1 MKKRYLF
8 IVLIILCIASIF
20 IGVTN
25 ININDILTF
34 NIDKIE
40 ILLISRL
47 PRLIAIIVAGVG
59 LSISGLIMQQ
69 ISKNKFVSPTT
80 AATADFAKLGILFCI
95 MIIPGATI
103 MQKMIV
109 SFVFAGLGTVLFMKM
124 IKAIKIKN
132 IVFVPL
138 IGMML
143 GKIVGSITTFF
154 AYKYDL
160 VQNISSWMEG
170 DMSLIMKGSYELL
183 YLSVPMVIIA
193 FLYANKFT
201 IVGMGEDFA
210 INLGLNYNFVINVG
224 LAIVSLICAV
234 TIITVGNIP
243 FLGLIIPNIVSL
255 YSGDNLKKTLYHTAL
270 LGPIFLL
277 ACDILGRIIIFP
289 FEMSIS
295 LTVGVIGS
303 IIFLYMIVRGT
314 KMKTKDKKSIIIL
327 TVLALILI
335 TSFLFIGVN
344 SVNFKYALYRRIP
357 KIYAMILTGAAIG
370 FSSLIFQT
378 VTNNRILTPSILGI
392 DSLYVLLQT
401 TIVFLLGSSSAII
414 SNGNINFIITI
425 VSMLLFSSLIY

>member
-8 IVLIILCIASIF
+8 IVLIILSIISLF
-20 IGVTN
+20 VGVTN
-25 ININDILTF
+25 ISVNDILSF
-34 NIDKIE
+34 NIDKIQ

-103 MQKMIV
+103 MQKMII
-109 SFVFAGLGTVLFMKM
+109 SFIFAGLGTILFMKM
-124 IKAIKIKN
+124 IKAIKINN
-132 IVFVPL
+132 IIFVPL

-143 GKIVGSITTFF
+143 GKIIGSITTFF

-210 INLGLNYNFVINVG
+210 INLGVNYNFVVNVG

-277 ACDILGRIIIFP
+277 ACDILGRFIIFP

-303 IIFLYMIVRGT
+303 IIFLYMIIRGS
-314 KMKTKDKKSIIIL
+314 KNE
-327 TVLALILI
+327 
-335 TSFLFIGVN
+335 G
-344 SVNFKYALYRRIP
+344 
-357 KIYAMILTGAAIG
+357 
-370 FSSLIFQT
+370 
-378 VTNNRILTPSILGI
+378 
-392 DSLYVLLQT
+392 
-401 TIVFLLGSSSAII
+401 
-414 SNGNINFIITI
+414 
-425 VSMLLFSSLIY
+425 

>member
-1 MKKRYLF
+1 MYIGGKQMKKIYLF
-8 IVLIILCIASIF
+8 IVLIILSIISLF
-20 IGVTN
+20 VGVTN
-25 ININDILTF
+25 ISVNDILSF
-34 NIDKIE
+34 NIDKIQ

-103 MQKMIV
+103 MQKMII
-109 SFVFAGLGTVLFMKM
+109 SFIFAGLGTILFMKM

-132 IVFVPL
+132 IIFVPL

-143 GKIVGSITTFF
+143 GKIIGSITTFF

-183 YLSVPMVIIA
+183 YLSIPMVIIA

-210 INLGLNYNFVINVG
+210 INLGVNYNFVVNVG

-277 ACDILGRIIIFP
+277 ACDILGRFIIFP

-303 IIFLYMIVRGT
+303 IIFLYMIIRGS
-314 KMKTKDKKSIIIL
+314 KNE
-327 TVLALILI
+327 
-335 TSFLFIGVN
+335 G
-344 SVNFKYALYRRIP
+344 
-357 KIYAMILTGAAIG
+357 
-370 FSSLIFQT
+370 
-378 VTNNRILTPSILGI
+378 
-392 DSLYVLLQT
+392 
-401 TIVFLLGSSSAII
+401 
-414 SNGNINFIITI
+414 
-425 VSMLLFSSLIY
+425 

>member
-1 MKKRYLF
+1 MKKIYLF
-8 IVLIILCIASIF
+8 IVLIILSIISLF
-20 IGVTN
+20 VGVTN
-25 ININDILTF
+25 ISVNDILSF
-34 NIDKIE
+34 NIDKIQ

-103 MQKMIV
+103 MQKMII
-109 SFVFAGLGTVLFMKM
+109 SFIFAGLGTILFMKM

-132 IVFVPL
+132 IIFIPL

-143 GKIVGSITTFF
+143 GKIIGSITTFF

-210 INLGLNYNFVINVG
+210 INLGVNYNFVVNVG

-243 FLGLIIPNIVSL
+243 FLGLIIPNIISL

-277 ACDILGRIIIFP
+277 ACDILGRFIIFP

-303 IIFLYMIVRGT
+303 IIFLYMIIRGS
-314 KMKTKDKKSIIIL
+314 KNE
-327 TVLALILI
+327 
-335 TSFLFIGVN
+335 G
-344 SVNFKYALYRRIP
+344 
-357 KIYAMILTGAAIG
+357 
-370 FSSLIFQT
+370 
-378 VTNNRILTPSILGI
+378 
-392 DSLYVLLQT
+392 
-401 TIVFLLGSSSAII
+401 
-414 SNGNINFIITI
+414 
-425 VSMLLFSSLIY
+425 

>member
-8 IVLIILCIASIF
+8 IILIILSIISLF
-20 IGVTN
+20 VGVTN
-25 ININDILTF
+25 ISVNDILSF

-103 MQKMIV
+103 MQKMII
-109 SFVFAGLGTVLFMKM
+109 SFIFAGLGTILFMKM

-132 IVFVPL
+132 IIFIPL

-143 GKIVGSITTFF
+143 GKIIGSITTFF

-193 FLYANKFT
+193 FLYAHKFT

-210 INLGLNYNFVINVG
+210 INLGVNYNFVVNVG

-277 ACDILGRIIIFP
+277 ACDILGRFIIFP

-303 IIFLYMIVRGT
+303 IIFLYMIIRGS
-314 KMKTKDKKSIIIL
+314 KNE
-327 TVLALILI
+327 
-335 TSFLFIGVN
+335 G
-344 SVNFKYALYRRIP
+344 
-357 KIYAMILTGAAIG
+357 
-370 FSSLIFQT
+370 
-378 VTNNRILTPSILGI
+378 
-392 DSLYVLLQT
+392 
-401 TIVFLLGSSSAII
+401 
-414 SNGNINFIITI
+414 
-425 VSMLLFSSLIY
+425 

>member
-8 IVLIILCIASIF
+8 IILIILSIISLF
-20 IGVTN
+20 VGVTN
-25 ININDILTF
+25 ISVNDILSF
-34 NIDKIE
+34 NIDKIQ

-103 MQKMIV
+103 MQKMII
-109 SFVFAGLGTVLFMKM
+109 SFIFAGLGTILFMKM

-132 IVFVPL
+132 IIFVPL

-143 GKIVGSITTFF
+143 GKIIGSITTFF

-183 YLSVPMVIIA
+183 YLSIPMVIIA

-210 INLGLNYNFVINVG
+210 INLGVNYNFVVNVG

-234 TIITVGNIP
+234 TIITVGNI
-243 FLGLIIPNIVSL
+243 SH
-255 YSGDNLKKTLYHTAL
+255 LK
-270 LGPIFLL
+270 
-277 ACDILGRIIIFP
+277 C
-289 FEMSIS
+289 
-295 LTVGVIGS
+295 
-303 IIFLYMIVRGT
+303 
-314 KMKTKDKKSIIIL
+314 
-327 TVLALILI
+327 
-335 TSFLFIGVN
+335 
-344 SVNFKYALYRRIP
+344 
-357 KIYAMILTGAAIG
+357 
-370 FSSLIFQT
+370 Q
-378 VTNNRILTPSILGI
+378 
-392 DSLYVLLQT
+392 
-401 TIVFLLGSSSAII
+401 
-414 SNGNINFIITI
+414 
-425 VSMLLFSSLIY
+425 

>member
-8 IVLIILCIASIF
+8 IILIILSIISLF
-20 IGVTN
+20 VGVTN
-25 ININDILTF
+25 ISVNDILSF
-34 NIDKIE
+34 NIDKIQ

-103 MQKMIV
+103 MQKMII
-109 SFVFAGLGTVLFMKM
+109 SFIFAGLGTILFMKM

-132 IVFVPL
+132 IIFIPL

-143 GKIVGSITTFF
+143 GKIIGSITTFF

-170 DMSLIMKGSYELL
+170 DMSLIMKGNYELL

-210 INLGLNYNFVINVG
+210 INLGVNYNFVVNVG

-277 ACDILGRIIIFP
+277 ACDILGRFIIFP

-303 IIFLYMIVRGT
+303 IIFLYMIIRGS
-314 KMKTKDKKSIIIL
+314 KNE
-327 TVLALILI
+327 
-335 TSFLFIGVN
+335 G
-344 SVNFKYALYRRIP
+344 
-357 KIYAMILTGAAIG
+357 
-370 FSSLIFQT
+370 
-378 VTNNRILTPSILGI
+378 
-392 DSLYVLLQT
+392 
-401 TIVFLLGSSSAII
+401 
-414 SNGNINFIITI
+414 
-425 VSMLLFSSLIY
+425 

>member
-8 IVLIILCIASIF
+8 IILIILSIISLF
-20 IGVTN
+20 VGVTN
-25 ININDILTF
+25 ISVNDILSF

-103 MQKMIV
+103 MQKMII
-109 SFVFAGLGTVLFMKM
+109 SFIFAGLGTILFMKM

-132 IVFVPL
+132 IIFIPL

-143 GKIVGSITTFF
+143 GKIIGSITTFF

-210 INLGLNYNFVINVG
+210 INLGVNYNFVVNVG

-277 ACDILGRIIIFP
+277 ACDILGRFIIFP

-303 IIFLYMIVRGT
+303 IIFLYMIIRGS
-314 KMKTKDKKSIIIL
+314 KNE
-327 TVLALILI
+327 
-335 TSFLFIGVN
+335 G
-344 SVNFKYALYRRIP
+344 
-357 KIYAMILTGAAIG
+357 
-370 FSSLIFQT
+370 
-378 VTNNRILTPSILGI
+378 
-392 DSLYVLLQT
+392 
-401 TIVFLLGSSSAII
+401 
-414 SNGNINFIITI
+414 
-425 VSMLLFSSLIY
+425 

>member
-8 IVLIILCIASIF
+8 IILIILSIISLF
-20 IGVTN
+20 VGVTN
-25 ININDILTF
+25 ISVNDILSF
-34 NIDKIE
+34 NIDKIQ

-69 ISKNKFVSPTT
+69 ISKYMFVSPTT
-80 AATADFAKLGILFCI
+80 AATADFAKVGILFCI

-103 MQKMIV
+103 MQKMII
-109 SFVFAGLGTVLFMKM
+109 SFIFAGLGTILFMKM

-132 IVFVPL
+132 IIFVPL

-143 GKIVGSITTFF
+143 GKIIGSITTFF

-183 YLSVPMVIIA
+183 YLSIPMVIIA

-210 INLGLNYNFVINVG
+210 INLGVNYNFVVNVG

-243 FLGLIIPNIVSL
+243 FLGLIIPNIISL

-277 ACDILGRIIIFP
+277 ACDILGRFIIFP

-303 IIFLYMIVRGT
+303 IIFLYMIIRGS
-314 KMKTKDKKSIIIL
+314 KNE
-327 TVLALILI
+327 
-335 TSFLFIGVN
+335 G
-344 SVNFKYALYRRIP
+344 
-357 KIYAMILTGAAIG
+357 
-370 FSSLIFQT
+370 
-378 VTNNRILTPSILGI
+378 
-392 DSLYVLLQT
+392 
-401 TIVFLLGSSSAII
+401 
-414 SNGNINFIITI
+414 
-425 VSMLLFSSLIY
+425 

>member
-1 MKKRYLF
+1 MYIGGKQMKKRYLF
-8 IVLIILCIASIF
+8 IILIILSIISLF
-20 IGVTN
+20 VGVTN
-25 ININDILTF
+25 ISVNDILSF

-47 PRLIAIIVAGVG
+47 PRLIAIIGAGVG

-103 MQKMIV
+103 MQKMII
-109 SFVFAGLGTVLFMKM
+109 SFIFAGLGTILFMKM

-132 IVFVPL
+132 IIFIPL

-143 GKIVGSITTFF
+143 GKIIGSITTFF

-183 YLSVPMVIIA
+183 YLSIPMVIIA

-210 INLGLNYNFVINVG
+210 INLGVNYNFVVNVG

-243 FLGLIIPNIVSL
+243 FLGLIIPNIISL

-277 ACDILGRIIIFP
+277 ACDILGRFIIFP

-303 IIFLYMIVRGT
+303 IIFLYMIIRGS
-314 KMKTKDKKSIIIL
+314 KNE
-327 TVLALILI
+327 
-335 TSFLFIGVN
+335 G
-344 SVNFKYALYRRIP
+344 
-357 KIYAMILTGAAIG
+357 
-370 FSSLIFQT
+370 
-378 VTNNRILTPSILGI
+378 
-392 DSLYVLLQT
+392 
-401 TIVFLLGSSSAII
+401 
-414 SNGNINFIITI
+414 
-425 VSMLLFSSLIY
+425 

>member
-1 MKKRYLF
+1 M
-8 IVLIILCIASIF
+8 IILSIISLF
-20 IGVTN
+20 VGVTN
-25 ININDILTF
+25 ISVNDILSF
-34 NIDKIE
+34 NIDKIQ

-103 MQKMIV
+103 MQKMII
-109 SFVFAGLGTVLFMKM
+109 SFIFAGLGTILFMKM

-132 IVFVPL
+132 IIFVPL

-143 GKIVGSITTFF
+143 GKIIGSITTFF

-183 YLSVPMVIIA
+183 YLSIPMVIIA

-210 INLGLNYNFVINVG
+210 INLGVNYNFVVNVG
-224 LAIVSLICAV
+224 LAIISLICAV

-243 FLGLIIPNIVSL
+243 FLGLIIPNIISL

-277 ACDILGRIIIFP
+277 ACDILGRFIIFP

-303 IIFLYMIVRGT
+303 IIFLYMIIRGS
-314 KMKTKDKKSIIIL
+314 KNE
-327 TVLALILI
+327 
-335 TSFLFIGVN
+335 G
-344 SVNFKYALYRRIP
+344 
-357 KIYAMILTGAAIG
+357 
-370 FSSLIFQT
+370 
-378 VTNNRILTPSILGI
+378 
-392 DSLYVLLQT
+392 
-401 TIVFLLGSSSAII
+401 
-414 SNGNINFIITI
+414 
-425 VSMLLFSSLIY
+425 

>member
-8 IVLIILCIASIF
+8 IILIILSIISLF
-20 IGVTN
+20 VGVTN
-25 ININDILTF
+25 ISVNDILSF
-34 NIDKIE
+34 NIDKIQ
-40 ILLISRL
+40 ILLICRL

-103 MQKMIV
+103 MQKMII
-109 SFVFAGLGTVLFMKM
+109 SFIFAGLGTILFMKM

-132 IVFVPL
+132 IIFIPL

-143 GKIVGSITTFF
+143 GKIIGSITTFF

-210 INLGLNYNFVINVG
+210 INLGVNYNFVVNVG

-277 ACDILGRIIIFP
+277 ACDILGRFIIFP

-303 IIFLYMIVRGT
+303 IIFLYMIIRGS
-314 KMKTKDKKSIIIL
+314 KNE
-327 TVLALILI
+327 
-335 TSFLFIGVN
+335 G
-344 SVNFKYALYRRIP
+344 
-357 KIYAMILTGAAIG
+357 
-370 FSSLIFQT
+370 
-378 VTNNRILTPSILGI
+378 
-392 DSLYVLLQT
+392 
-401 TIVFLLGSSSAII
+401 
-414 SNGNINFIITI
+414 
-425 VSMLLFSSLIY
+425 

>member
-1 MKKRYLF
+1 MYIGGKQMKKRYLF
-8 IVLIILCIASIF
+8 IILIILSIISLF
-20 IGVTN
+20 VGVTN
-25 ININDILTF
+25 ISVNDILSF
-34 NIDKIE
+34 NIDKIQ

-103 MQKMIV
+103 MQKMII
-109 SFVFAGLGTVLFMKM
+109 SFIFAGLGTILFMKM

-132 IVFVPL
+132 IIFIPL

-143 GKIVGSITTFF
+143 GKIIGSITTFF

-210 INLGLNYNFVINVG
+210 INLGVNYNFVVNVG

-277 ACDILGRIIIFP
+277 ACDILGRFIIFP

-303 IIFLYMIVRGT
+303 IIFLYMIIRGS
-314 KMKTKDKKSIIIL
+314 KKKYN
-327 TVLALILI
+327 
-335 TSFLFIGVN
+335 SFN
-344 SVNFKYALYRRIP
+344 Y
-357 KIYAMILTGAAIG
+357 
-370 FSSLIFQT
+370 SSF
-378 VTNNRILTPSILGI
+378 
-392 DSLYVLLQT
+392 
-401 TIVFLLGSSSAII
+401 
-414 SNGNINFIITI
+414 NINKWIF
-425 VSMLLFSSLIY
+425 VYWSK

>member
-8 IVLIILCIASIF
+8 IILIILSIISLF
-20 IGVTN
+20 VGVTN
-25 ININDILTF
+25 ISVNDILSI
-34 NIDKIE
+34 NIDKIQ
-40 ILLISRL
+40 ILLISRF

-103 MQKMIV
+103 MQKMII
-109 SFVFAGLGTVLFMKM
+109 SFIFAGLGTILFMKM

-132 IVFVPL
+132 IIFVPL

-143 GKIVGSITTFF
+143 GKIIGSITTFF

-183 YLSVPMVIIA
+183 YLSIPMVIIA

-210 INLGLNYNFVINVG
+210 INLGVNYNFVVNVG

-243 FLGLIIPNIVSL
+243 FLGLIIPNIISL

-277 ACDILGRIIIFP
+277 ACDILGRFIIFP

-303 IIFLYMIVRGT
+303 IIFLYMIIRGS
-314 KMKTKDKKSIIIL
+314 KNE
-327 TVLALILI
+327 
-335 TSFLFIGVN
+335 G
-344 SVNFKYALYRRIP
+344 
-357 KIYAMILTGAAIG
+357 
-370 FSSLIFQT
+370 
-378 VTNNRILTPSILGI
+378 
-392 DSLYVLLQT
+392 
-401 TIVFLLGSSSAII
+401 
-414 SNGNINFIITI
+414 
-425 VSMLLFSSLIY
+425 

>member
-1 MKKRYLF
+1 MKKRYLT
-8 IVLIILCIASIF
+8 LILITLCIISLLLGAKS
-20 IGVTN
+20 
-25 ININDILTF
+25 INIADILTGH
-34 NIDKIE
+34 DE
-40 ILLISRL
+40 SMHLMMVSRI
-47 PRLIAIIVAGVG
+47 PRLISTLVAGSAM
-59 LSISGLIMQQ
+59 SICGLIMQQ

-103 MQKMIV
+103 MQKMII
-109 SFVFAGLGTVLFMKM
+109 SFIFAGLGTILFMKM

-132 IVFVPL
+132 IIFIPL

-143 GKIVGSITTFF
+143 GKIIGSITTFF

-210 INLGLNYNFVINVG
+210 INLGVNYNFVVNVG

-277 ACDILGRIIIFP
+277 ACDILGRFIIFP

-303 IIFLYMIVRGT
+303 IIFLYMIIRGS
-314 KMKTKDKKSIIIL
+314 KNE
-327 TVLALILI
+327 
-335 TSFLFIGVN
+335 G
-344 SVNFKYALYRRIP
+344 
-357 KIYAMILTGAAIG
+357 
-370 FSSLIFQT
+370 
-378 VTNNRILTPSILGI
+378 
-392 DSLYVLLQT
+392 
-401 TIVFLLGSSSAII
+401 
-414 SNGNINFIITI
+414 
-425 VSMLLFSSLIY
+425 

>member
-8 IVLIILCIASIF
+8 IILIILSIISLF
-20 IGVTN
+20 VGVTN
-25 ININDILTF
+25 ISVNDILSF
-34 NIDKIE
+34 NIDKIQ

-103 MQKMIV
+103 MQKMII
-109 SFVFAGLGTVLFMKM
+109 SFIFAGLGTILFMKM

-132 IVFVPL
+132 IIFIPL

-143 GKIVGSITTFF
+143 GKIIGSITTFF

-170 DMSLIMKGSYELL
+170 DMSLTMKGSYELL

-210 INLGLNYNFVINVG
+210 INLGVNYNFVVNVG

-277 ACDILGRIIIFP
+277 ACDILGRFIIFP

-303 IIFLYMIVRGT
+303 IIFLYMIIRGS
-314 KMKTKDKKSIIIL
+314 KNE
-327 TVLALILI
+327 
-335 TSFLFIGVN
+335 G
-344 SVNFKYALYRRIP
+344 
-357 KIYAMILTGAAIG
+357 
-370 FSSLIFQT
+370 
-378 VTNNRILTPSILGI
+378 
-392 DSLYVLLQT
+392 
-401 TIVFLLGSSSAII
+401 
-414 SNGNINFIITI
+414 
-425 VSMLLFSSLIY
+425 

>member
-1 MKKRYLF
+1 MYIGGKQMKKRYLF
-8 IVLIILCIASIF
+8 IILIILSIISLF
-20 IGVTN
+20 VGVTN
-25 ININDILTF
+25 ISVNDILSF

-47 PRLIAIIVAGVG
+47 PRLIAIIGAGVG

-103 MQKMIV
+103 MQKMII
-109 SFVFAGLGTVLFMKM
+109 SFIFAGLGTILFMKM

-132 IVFVPL
+132 IIFIPL

-143 GKIVGSITTFF
+143 GKIIGSITTFF

-210 INLGLNYNFVINVG
+210 INLGVNYNFVVNVG

-277 ACDILGRIIIFP
+277 ACDILGRFIIFP

-303 IIFLYMIVRGT
+303 IIFLYMIIRGS
-314 KMKTKDKKSIIIL
+314 KNE
-327 TVLALILI
+327 
-335 TSFLFIGVN
+335 G
-344 SVNFKYALYRRIP
+344 
-357 KIYAMILTGAAIG
+357 
-370 FSSLIFQT
+370 
-378 VTNNRILTPSILGI
+378 
-392 DSLYVLLQT
+392 
-401 TIVFLLGSSSAII
+401 
-414 SNGNINFIITI
+414 
-425 VSMLLFSSLIY
+425 

>member
-8 IVLIILCIASIF
+8 IILIILSIISLF
-20 IGVTN
+20 VGVTN
-25 ININDILTF
+25 ISVNDILSF
-34 NIDKIE
+34 NIDKIQ

-80 AATADFAKLGILFCI
+80 AATADFAKLCILFCI

-103 MQKMIV
+103 MQKMII
-109 SFVFAGLGTVLFMKM
+109 SFIFAGLGTILFMKM

-132 IVFVPL
+132 IIFVPL

-143 GKIVGSITTFF
+143 GKIIGSITTFF

-183 YLSVPMVIIA
+183 YLSIPMVIIA

-210 INLGLNYNFVINVG
+210 INLGVNYNFVVNVG

-243 FLGLIIPNIVSL
+243 FLGLIIPNIISL

-277 ACDILGRIIIFP
+277 ACDILGRFIIFP

-303 IIFLYMIVRGT
+303 IIFLYMIIRGS
-314 KMKTKDKKSIIIL
+314 KNE
-327 TVLALILI
+327 
-335 TSFLFIGVN
+335 G
-344 SVNFKYALYRRIP
+344 
-357 KIYAMILTGAAIG
+357 
-370 FSSLIFQT
+370 
-378 VTNNRILTPSILGI
+378 
-392 DSLYVLLQT
+392 
-401 TIVFLLGSSSAII
+401 
-414 SNGNINFIITI
+414 
-425 VSMLLFSSLIY
+425 

>member
-8 IVLIILCIASIF
+8 IILIILSIISLF
-20 IGVTN
+20 VGVTN
-25 ININDILTF
+25 ISVNDILSF
-34 NIDKIE
+34 NIDKIQ

-59 LSISGLIMQQ
+59 LGISGLIMQQ

-103 MQKMIV
+103 MQKMII
-109 SFVFAGLGTVLFMKM
+109 SFIFAGLGTILFMKM

-132 IVFVPL
+132 IIFVPL

-143 GKIVGSITTFF
+143 GKIIGSITTFF

-183 YLSVPMVIIA
+183 YLSIPMVIIA

-210 INLGLNYNFVINVG
+210 INLGVNYNFVVNVG

-243 FLGLIIPNIVSL
+243 FLGLIIPNIISL

-277 ACDILGRIIIFP
+277 ACDILGRFIIFP

-303 IIFLYMIVRGT
+303 IIFLYMIIRGS
-314 KMKTKDKKSIIIL
+314 KNE
-327 TVLALILI
+327 
-335 TSFLFIGVN
+335 G
-344 SVNFKYALYRRIP
+344 
-357 KIYAMILTGAAIG
+357 
-370 FSSLIFQT
+370 
-378 VTNNRILTPSILGI
+378 
-392 DSLYVLLQT
+392 
-401 TIVFLLGSSSAII
+401 
-414 SNGNINFIITI
+414 
-425 VSMLLFSSLIY
+425 

>member
-1 MKKRYLF
+1 MKKIYLF
-8 IVLIILCIASIF
+8 IVLIILSIISLF
-20 IGVTN
+20 VGVTN
-25 ININDILTF
+25 ISVNDILSF
-34 NIDKIE
+34 NIDKIQ

-103 MQKMIV
+103 MQKMII
-109 SFVFAGLGTVLFMKM
+109 SFIFAGLGTILFMKM

-132 IVFVPL
+132 IIFVPL

-143 GKIVGSITTFF
+143 GKIIGSITTFF

-210 INLGLNYNFVINVG
+210 INLGVNYNFVVNVG

-243 FLGLIIPNIVSL
+243 FLGLIIPNIISL

-277 ACDILGRIIIFP
+277 ACDILGRFIIFP

-295 LTVGVIGS
+295 LTVGIIGS
-303 IIFLYMIVRGT
+303 IIFLYMIIRGS
-314 KMKTKDKKSIIIL
+314 KNE
-327 TVLALILI
+327 
-335 TSFLFIGVN
+335 G
-344 SVNFKYALYRRIP
+344 
-357 KIYAMILTGAAIG
+357 
-370 FSSLIFQT
+370 
-378 VTNNRILTPSILGI
+378 
-392 DSLYVLLQT
+392 
-401 TIVFLLGSSSAII
+401 
-414 SNGNINFIITI
+414 
-425 VSMLLFSSLIY
+425 

>member
-1 MKKRYLF
+1 MKKIYLF
-8 IVLIILCIASIF
+8 IVLIILSIISLF
-20 IGVTN
+20 VGVTN
-25 ININDILTF
+25 ISVNDILSF
-34 NIDKIE
+34 NIDKIQ

-103 MQKMIV
+103 MQKMII
-109 SFVFAGLGTVLFMKM
+109 SFIFAGLGTILFMKM

-132 IVFVPL
+132 IIFVPL

-143 GKIVGSITTFF
+143 GKIIGSITTFF

-210 INLGLNYNFVINVG
+210 INLGVNYNFVVNVG

-277 ACDILGRIIIFP
+277 ACDILGRLIIFP

-303 IIFLYMIVRGT
+303 IIFLYMIIRGS
-314 KMKTKDKKSIIIL
+314 KNE
-327 TVLALILI
+327 
-335 TSFLFIGVN
+335 G
-344 SVNFKYALYRRIP
+344 
-357 KIYAMILTGAAIG
+357 
-370 FSSLIFQT
+370 
-378 VTNNRILTPSILGI
+378 
-392 DSLYVLLQT
+392 
-401 TIVFLLGSSSAII
+401 
-414 SNGNINFIITI
+414 
-425 VSMLLFSSLIY
+425 

>member
-8 IVLIILCIASIF
+8 IILIILSIISLF
-20 IGVTN
+20 VGVTN
-25 ININDILTF
+25 ISVNDILSF
-34 NIDKIE
+34 NIDKIQ

-103 MQKMIV
+103 MQKMII
-109 SFVFAGLGTVLFMKM
+109 SFIFAGLGTILFMKM

-132 IVFVPL
+132 IIFVPL

-143 GKIVGSITTFF
+143 GKIIGSITTFF

-210 INLGLNYNFVINVG
+210 INLGVNYNFVVNVG

-243 FLGLIIPNIVSL
+243 FLGLIIPNIISL

-277 ACDILGRIIIFP
+277 ACDILGRFIIFP

-295 LTVGVIGS
+295 LTVGFIGS
-303 IIFLYMIVRGT
+303 IIFLYMIIRGS
-314 KMKTKDKKSIIIL
+314 KNE
-327 TVLALILI
+327 
-335 TSFLFIGVN
+335 G
-344 SVNFKYALYRRIP
+344 
-357 KIYAMILTGAAIG
+357 
-370 FSSLIFQT
+370 
-378 VTNNRILTPSILGI
+378 
-392 DSLYVLLQT
+392 
-401 TIVFLLGSSSAII
+401 
-414 SNGNINFIITI
+414 
-425 VSMLLFSSLIY
+425 

>member
-1 MKKRYLF
+1 MILSIISLF
-8 IVLIILCIASIF
+8 V
-20 IGVTN
+20 GVTN
-25 ININDILTF
+25 ISVNDILSF

-47 PRLIAIIVAGVG
+47 PRLIAIIGAGVG

-103 MQKMIV
+103 MQKMII
-109 SFVFAGLGTVLFMKM
+109 SFIFAGLGTILFMKM

-132 IVFVPL
+132 IIFIPL
-138 IGMML
+138 IGMIL
-143 GKIVGSITTFF
+143 GKIIGSITTFF

-210 INLGLNYNFVINVG
+210 INLGVNYNFVVNVG

-277 ACDILGRIIIFP
+277 ACDILGRFIIFP

-303 IIFLYMIVRGT
+303 IIFLYMIIRGS
-314 KMKTKDKKSIIIL
+314 KNE
-327 TVLALILI
+327 
-335 TSFLFIGVN
+335 G
-344 SVNFKYALYRRIP
+344 
-357 KIYAMILTGAAIG
+357 
-370 FSSLIFQT
+370 
-378 VTNNRILTPSILGI
+378 
-392 DSLYVLLQT
+392 
-401 TIVFLLGSSSAII
+401 
-414 SNGNINFIITI
+414 
-425 VSMLLFSSLIY
+425 

>member
-8 IVLIILCIASIF
+8 IILIILSIISLF
-20 IGVTN
+20 VGVTN
-25 ININDILTF
+25 ISVNDILSF

-47 PRLIAIIVAGVG
+47 PRLIAIIGAGVR

-103 MQKMIV
+103 MQKMII
-109 SFVFAGLGTVLFMKM
+109 SFIFAGLGTILFMKM

-132 IVFVPL
+132 IIFIPL

-143 GKIVGSITTFF
+143 GKIIGSITTFF

-210 INLGLNYNFVINVG
+210 INLGVNYNFVVNVG

-277 ACDILGRIIIFP
+277 ACDILGRFIIFP

-303 IIFLYMIVRGT
+303 IIFLYMIIRGS
-314 KMKTKDKKSIIIL
+314 KNE
-327 TVLALILI
+327 
-335 TSFLFIGVN
+335 G
-344 SVNFKYALYRRIP
+344 
-357 KIYAMILTGAAIG
+357 
-370 FSSLIFQT
+370 
-378 VTNNRILTPSILGI
+378 
-392 DSLYVLLQT
+392 
-401 TIVFLLGSSSAII
+401 
-414 SNGNINFIITI
+414 
-425 VSMLLFSSLIY
+425 

>member
-8 IVLIILCIASIF
+8 IILIILSIISLF
-20 IGVTN
+20 VGVTN
-25 ININDILTF
+25 ISVNDILSF
-34 NIDKIE
+34 NIDKIQ

-95 MIIPGATI
+95 IIIPGATI
-103 MQKMIV
+103 MQKMII
-109 SFVFAGLGTVLFMKM
+109 SFIFAGLGTILFMKM

-132 IVFVPL
+132 IIFVPL

-143 GKIVGSITTFF
+143 GKIIGSITTFF

-183 YLSVPMVIIA
+183 YLSIPMVIIA

-210 INLGLNYNFVINVG
+210 INLGVNYNFVVNVG

-243 FLGLIIPNIVSL
+243 FLGLIIPNIISL

-277 ACDILGRIIIFP
+277 ACDILGRFIIFP

-303 IIFLYMIVRGT
+303 IIFLYMIIRGS
-314 KMKTKDKKSIIIL
+314 KNE
-327 TVLALILI
+327 
-335 TSFLFIGVN
+335 G
-344 SVNFKYALYRRIP
+344 
-357 KIYAMILTGAAIG
+357 
-370 FSSLIFQT
+370 
-378 VTNNRILTPSILGI
+378 
-392 DSLYVLLQT
+392 
-401 TIVFLLGSSSAII
+401 
-414 SNGNINFIITI
+414 
-425 VSMLLFSSLIY
+425 

>member
-8 IVLIILCIASIF
+8 IVLIILSIISLF
-20 IGVTN
+20 VGVTN
-25 ININDILTF
+25 ISVNDILSF
-34 NIDKIE
+34 NIDKIQ

-103 MQKMIV
+103 MQKMII
-109 SFVFAGLGTVLFMKM
+109 SFIFAGLGTILFMKM

-132 IVFVPL
+132 IIFIPL

-143 GKIVGSITTFF
+143 GKIIGSITTFF

-210 INLGLNYNFVINVG
+210 INLGVNYNFVVNVG

-277 ACDILGRIIIFP
+277 ACDILGRFIIFP

-303 IIFLYMIVRGT
+303 IIFLYMIIRGS
-314 KMKTKDKKSIIIL
+314 KNE
-327 TVLALILI
+327 
-335 TSFLFIGVN
+335 G
-344 SVNFKYALYRRIP
+344 
-357 KIYAMILTGAAIG
+357 
-370 FSSLIFQT
+370 
-378 VTNNRILTPSILGI
+378 
-392 DSLYVLLQT
+392 
-401 TIVFLLGSSSAII
+401 
-414 SNGNINFIITI
+414 
-425 VSMLLFSSLIY
+425 

>member
-1 MKKRYLF
+1 MYIGGKQMKKRYLF
-8 IVLIILCIASIF
+8 IILIILSIISLF
-20 IGVTN
+20 VGVTN
-25 ININDILTF
+25 ISVNDILSF
-34 NIDKIE
+34 NIDKIQ

-103 MQKMIV
+103 MQKMII
-109 SFVFAGLGTVLFMKM
+109 SFIFAGLGTILFMKM

-132 IVFVPL
+132 IIFVPL

-143 GKIVGSITTFF
+143 GKIIGSITTFF

-210 INLGLNYNFVINVG
+210 INLGVNYNFVVNVG

-243 FLGLIIPNIVSL
+243 FLGLIIPNIISL

-277 ACDILGRIIIFP
+277 ACDILGRFIIFP

-303 IIFLYMIVRGT
+303 IIFLYMIIRGS
-314 KMKTKDKKSIIIL
+314 KNE
-327 TVLALILI
+327 
-335 TSFLFIGVN
+335 G
-344 SVNFKYALYRRIP
+344 
-357 KIYAMILTGAAIG
+357 
-370 FSSLIFQT
+370 
-378 VTNNRILTPSILGI
+378 
-392 DSLYVLLQT
+392 
-401 TIVFLLGSSSAII
+401 
-414 SNGNINFIITI
+414 
-425 VSMLLFSSLIY
+425 

>member
-8 IVLIILCIASIF
+8 IILIILSIISLF
-20 IGVTN
+20 VGVTN
-25 ININDILTF
+25 ISVNDILSF
-34 NIDKIE
+34 NIDKIQ
-40 ILLISRL
+40 ILLISRF

-103 MQKMIV
+103 MQKMII
-109 SFVFAGLGTVLFMKM
+109 SFIFAGLGTILFMKM

-132 IVFVPL
+132 IIFVPL

-143 GKIVGSITTFF
+143 GKIIGSITTFF

-183 YLSVPMVIIA
+183 YLSIPMVIIA

-210 INLGLNYNFVINVG
+210 INLGVNYNFVVNVG

-277 ACDILGRIIIFP
+277 ACDILGRFIIFP

-303 IIFLYMIVRGT
+303 IIFLYMIIRGS
-314 KMKTKDKKSIIIL
+314 KNE
-327 TVLALILI
+327 
-335 TSFLFIGVN
+335 G
-344 SVNFKYALYRRIP
+344 
-357 KIYAMILTGAAIG
+357 
-370 FSSLIFQT
+370 
-378 VTNNRILTPSILGI
+378 
-392 DSLYVLLQT
+392 
-401 TIVFLLGSSSAII
+401 
-414 SNGNINFIITI
+414 
-425 VSMLLFSSLIY
+425 